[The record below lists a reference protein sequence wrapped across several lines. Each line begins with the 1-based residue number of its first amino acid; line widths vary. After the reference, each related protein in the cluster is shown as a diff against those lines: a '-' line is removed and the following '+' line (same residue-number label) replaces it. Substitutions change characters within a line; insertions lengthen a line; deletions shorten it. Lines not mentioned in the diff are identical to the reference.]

1 MSELI
6 LDLPFLGL
14 RRHHYG
20 AILCDPPW
28 NFKTRSDKGKGRSA
42 ERHYDTMDLA
52 AIKALPVGELAARD
66 CVLFMWITDAY
77 LGHAMDVLRA
87 WGFCY
92 KTVGFYWAKTNPV
105 SGGKFI
111 GMGFW
116 TRANPEQ
123 VLMASQESGNQCLLA
138 TAGAPKRVG
147 KDVRKLIESPRR
159 EHSRKPDEIYLRIER
174 LVDGPYLDLFARE
187 SHPGWKTWGL
197 EQHKFDEQKVIL

>member
-1 MSELI
+1 MSEII

-20 AILCDPPW
+20 AILCDIPW
-28 NFKTRSDKGKGRSA
+28 DFKTRSDKGEGRSA
-42 ERHYDTMDLA
+42 KRHYDVMNLA
-52 AIKALPVGELAARD
+52 DVKALPVGELAARHS
-66 CVLFMWITDAY
+66 VLFMWTTDTH

-92 KTVGFYWAKTNPV
+92 KTVGFYWAKTNRV
-105 SGGKFI
+105 SEGKFV

-123 VLMASQESGNQCLLA
+123 VLVASEDSGNQCLLG
-138 TAGAPKRVG
+138 TAGQPKRVE
-147 KDVRKLIESPRR
+147 KDVRKLIEAPRR
-159 EHSRKPDEIYLRIER
+159 EHSRKPDEIYSRVER

-187 SHPGWKTWGL
+187 SRKGWTTWGF
-197 EQHKFDEQKVIL
+197 ERHKFDNREDPA